1 MSLKKIV
8 RCRLQFQDPK
18 CQGAKEAAEHLT
30 HELWES
36 RPSES
41 VVKGL
46 VRHHRFVLVVE
57 LTQEVGERLDL
68 GPSQCC
74 DDRQEKPEWC
84 HLAQTLALASLE
96 AELVP
101 SRRARGQGRL
111 HCAKSLLGNR
121 RLLPQASQ
129 PKDWGR
135 GCSCH
140 PILGGRRRDG
150 LRRATSSTETA

>member
-1 MSLKKIV
+1 MSG
-8 RCRLQFQDPK
+8 P
-18 CQGAKEAAEHLT
+18 KEAAEHLT

-96 AELVP
+96 AELVHLP
-101 SRRARGQGRL
+101 GRKRRGRADFTVL
-111 HCAKSLLGNR
+111 SSLLGNR

-129 PKDWGR
+129 PKDWGLR
-135 GCSCH
+135 LLLSI
-140 PILGGRRRDG
+140 PDIWGR
-150 LRRATSSTETA
+150 